1 MRVMAIRYVR
11 DVDGARRFYQALGL
25 TIEFASRRPRKGGPS
40 VWTEL
45 AGSGTGSGPG
55 ANLALHQWDEEPI
68 GGIQLSF
75 QADEPLEQVVDRLRQ
90 SGYEPATEI
99 VDEAFGRSFTICD
112 PEGLLIQIN
121 ENDYDLQR

>member
-11 DVDGARRFYQALGL
+11 DVDSARRFYQTVGL
-25 TIEFASRRPRKGGPS
+25 TLEFASRTPRKGGPS

-45 AGSGTGSGPG
+45 AGSGPG
-55 ANLALHQWDEEPI
+55 ANLALHRWDEDSGSPVE
-68 GGIQLSF
+68 LCF
-75 QADEPLEQVVDRLRQ
+75 QADEPLELVADRLRQ
-90 SGYEPATEI
+90 NGYEPATEI
-99 VDEAFGRSFTICD
+99 VDEAFGRSFTIRD

>member
-11 DVDGARRFYQALGL
+11 DVEGARRFYEALGMTL
-25 TIEFASRRPRKGGPS
+25 DFVSRRPRRGGPS

-45 AGSGTGSGPG
+45 AGSGSQ
-55 ANLALHQWDEEPI
+55 ANLALHHWGDERANPVS
-68 GGIQLSF
+68 LAF
-75 QADEPLEQVVDRLRQ
+75 QADEPLENVVERLREA
-90 SGYEPATEI
+90 GYEPATEI
-99 VDEAFGRSFTICD
+99 VDESFGRSFTIED

>member
-11 DVDGARRFYQALGL
+11 DVEGARRFYQTLGL
-25 TIEFASRRPRKGGPS
+25 TLEFASRAPRRGGPS
-40 VWTEL
+40 SWTEF
-45 AGSGTGSGPG
+45 AGTGPGP
-55 ANLALHQWDEEPI
+55 NLALHYWDDVPASDIE
-68 GGIQLSF
+68 LSF
-75 QADEPLEQVVDRLRQ
+75 QADEPLEQVVDRLRR

-99 VDEAFGRSFTICD
+99 VDEAFGRSFTVRD

>member
-11 DVDGARRFYQALGL
+11 DVESARRFYQTLGL
-25 TIEFASRRPRKGGPS
+25 TLEFASRTPRQGGSS

-45 AGSGTGSGPG
+45 AGSGAG
-55 ANLALHQWDEEPI
+55 ANLALHQWDSDPAVDV
-68 GGIQLSF
+68 QLSF
-75 QADEPLEQVVDRLRQ
+75 QADGPLEHVVDRLREN
-90 SGYEPATEI
+90 GYEPATEI
-99 VDEAFGRSFTICD
+99 VDESFGRSFTIRD

>member
-11 DVDGARRFYQALGL
+11 DVENAQRFYQALGL
-25 TIEFASRRPRKGGPS
+25 TLEFASRRPRRGGSP

-45 AGSGTGSGPG
+45 AGSGPG
-55 ANLALHQWDEEPI
+55 ANLALHQWDEDPDSRIE
-68 GGIQLSF
+68 LCF
-75 QADEPLEQVVDRLRQ
+75 QADEPLELVVDRLRR

-99 VDEAFGRSFTICD
+99 VDEAFGRSFTIRD
-112 PEGLLIQIN
+112 PEDLLIQIN

>member
-11 DVDGARRFYQALGL
+11 DVESARRFYQTLGL
-25 TIEFASRRPRKGGPS
+25 TLDFASRRPRRGGPS

-45 AGSGTGSGPG
+45 SGSGRG
-55 ANLALHQWDEEPI
+55 ANLALHQWDDD
-68 GGIQLSF
+68 GADVQLSF
-75 QADEPLEQVVDRLRQ
+75 QADEPLEQVVAKLRQ
-90 SGYEPATEI
+90 GGYEPATEI
-99 VDEAFGRSFTICD
+99 VDEAFGRSFTIRD

>member
-11 DVDGARRFYQALGL
+11 DVDSARHFYQALGL
-25 TIEFASRRPRKGGPS
+25 TLEFASRRPRRGGPS
-40 VWTEL
+40 SWTEL
-45 AGSGTGSGPG
+45 AGSGG
-55 ANLALHQWDEEPI
+55 ANLALHHWDDEPVSKVE
-68 GGIQLSF
+68 LTF

-90 SGYEPATEI
+90 NGYELATEI
-99 VDEAFGRSFTICD
+99 ADESFGRSFTIRD

>member
-11 DVDGARRFYQALGL
+11 DVESARQFYQALGL
-25 TIEFASRRPRKGGPS
+25 TLEFASRRPRRGGPS

-45 AGSGTGSGPG
+45 ADSGTGPG
-55 ANLALHQWDEEPI
+55 AHLALHHWD
-68 GGIQLSF
+68 GDHADVQLSF
-75 QADEPLEQVVDRLRQ
+75 QADEPLELVVDRLRR
-90 SGYEPATEI
+90 SGYETATEI
-99 VDEAFGRSFTICD
+99 VDEAFGRSFTIRD